1 MSLRFYGAF
10 GKNESRYGNNF
21 FSLDTGLQ
29 TSFYHEEYVNK
40 SESAGL
46 ELEGQL
52 GTLPGGTAR
61 FSAGAGYRKSG
72 FTYTVQPSGGV
83 IDDRSSQSRYAYGEV
98 DLPLIGERSEER
110 RVGKEW
116 VSKWR
121 IG

>member
-1 MSLRFYGAF
+1 MRISDWSSDVCSSDL
-10 GKNESRYGNNF
+10 
-21 FSLDTGLQ
+21 
-29 TSFYHEEYVNK
+29 EEYVNK

-83 IDDRSSQSRYAYGEV
+83 IDDRSNQSRYAYGEV
-98 DLPLIGERSEER
+98 DLPLIGEDQNIPLVCRLGLNGALRDENYDTFGETHTP
-110 RVGKEW
+110 KHAN
-116 VSKWR
+116 
-121 IG
+121 I